1 MEAVIAA
8 GASGLGAWL
17 FTMLVN
23 AKVWGYRLGQAE
35 RRLDAH
41 QQRIESI
48 EIDVTKQLNDLRVD
62 VAEIKVLIKEMRR
75 P

>member
-1 MEAVIAA
+1 MEAVLAAA
-8 GASGLGAWL
+8 GSGLGAWL

-23 AKVWGYRLGQAE
+23 AKVWGYRLNQAE
-35 RRLDAH
+35 KRLDAH
-41 QQRIESI
+41 QHRIEAI
-48 EIDVTKQLNDLRVD
+48 ETDVTKQLNELRVD